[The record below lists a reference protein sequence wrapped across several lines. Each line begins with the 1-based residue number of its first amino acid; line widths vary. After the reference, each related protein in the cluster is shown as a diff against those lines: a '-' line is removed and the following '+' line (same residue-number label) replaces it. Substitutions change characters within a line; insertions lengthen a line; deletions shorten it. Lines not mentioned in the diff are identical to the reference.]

1 VKKWV
6 FVLAIAIAVYLAYLA
21 INVTLRFVFGVE
33 TPSAL
38 AGLLGALAAL
48 VALNMGAKE
57 ERNG

>member
-6 FVLAIAIAVYLAYLA
+6 FVLAIAIAVCLA

-38 AGLLGALAAL
+38 AGLLGALAGL

>member
-6 FVLAIAIAVYLAYLA
+6 FVLAIAIAVCLA

>member
-6 FVLAIAIAVYLAYLA
+6 FVLAIAIAVYLA

-38 AGLLGALAAL
+38 AGLLGPLAGI

>member
-1 VKKWV
+1 MKKWV
-6 FVLAIAIAVYLAYLA
+6 FVLAIAIAVCLA

-38 AGLLGALAAL
+38 AGLLGALAGL
-48 VALNMGAKE
+48 VVLNMGAKE

>member
-1 VKKWV
+1 MKKWV
-6 FVLAIAIAVYLAYLA
+6 FVLAIAIAVCLA

>member
-6 FVLAIAIAVYLAYLA
+6 FVLAIAIAVCLA

-38 AGLLGALAAL
+38 AGLLGALAGL
-48 VALNMGAKE
+48 VASNMGAKE
-57 ERNG
+57 ERNA

>member
-6 FVLAIAIAVYLAYLA
+6 FVIAIAIAVWLA

-33 TPSAL
+33 NLSAL
-38 AGLLGALAAL
+38 AVLLGLLAGL